1 MAGRYYIEFT
11 EFSLSQLQER
21 ICNSILIPSHR
32 ILLEEIQTRFEA
44 LQRVGVT
51 NLDDLFNRCST
62 ARKMVA
68 LAAEATIPEEYLVI
82 LNRHAG
88 VYRPQ
93 PNDLTKIPGLNADYL
108 AVLISQGFKNTRLF
122 WETSVTREQRA
133 NLATLT
139 GLPTEFLYE
148 VACHSDLT
156 RAGYVGP
163 VFSRLL
169 YESGATTIR
178 KMAGYD
184 PENLFELTLQVNRE
198 KQYTRVGYLLKDIAW
213 CVDYARLLPW
223 VLEEE

>member
-1 MAGRYYIEFT
+1 MSGGYYIEFSL
-11 EFSLSQLQER
+11 FPLSQLQER

-32 ILLEEIQTRFEA
+32 ILLEEIQPRFEA
-44 LQRVGVT
+44 LNRLGVV
-51 NLDDLFNRCST
+51 NLEDLFSRCST
-62 ARKMVA
+62 AKKMNA

-93 PNDLTKIPGLNADYL
+93 PNDLSKIPGLNGDYL
-108 AVLISQGFKNTRLF
+108 AALIALGLKNTRSF
-122 WETSVTREQRA
+122 WEAAITREMRE
-133 NLATLT
+133 NLADQT
-139 GLPTEFLYE
+139 GLPAEFLYE

-169 YESGATTIR
+169 YESGAKTIR
-178 KMAGYD
+178 KLAGYD
-184 PENLFELTLQVNRE
+184 PKELFELTLEVNRE

-223 VLEEE
+223 VLEED